1 MDSLEDIFKSIS
13 SSIETKDQK
22 EHILSILDEF
32 INQTYKAEKEF
43 NDLKEVFSLVL
54 ESIPNPIWV
63 INEDGSY
70 FYYKYNK

>member
-54 ESIPNPIWV
+54 ESIPIAPPAS
-63 INEDGSY
+63 E
-70 FYYKYNK
+70 